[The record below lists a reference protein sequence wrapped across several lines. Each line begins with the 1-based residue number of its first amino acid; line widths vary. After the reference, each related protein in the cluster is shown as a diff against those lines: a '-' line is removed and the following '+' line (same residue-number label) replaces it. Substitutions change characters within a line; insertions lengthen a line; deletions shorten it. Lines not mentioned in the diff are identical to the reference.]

1 MCRNQEPQ
9 QWAVATTRL
18 PLISEMEV
26 SLMAALKNARHEKY
40 VQNLIAGMSQRQ
52 AYRDAFPGSKKW
64 KDKTV
69 DNKASELFSG
79 EVLGRYNEI
88 QEEQKKD
95 ALLTRWEKRKI
106 LADIARD
113 EENAPSDRTRA
124 IDTDNKM
131 ENEYI
136 NRVELSK
143 PVDDT
148 IKELEEY
155 FDG

>member
-1 MCRNQEPQ
+1 
-9 QWAVATTRL
+9 
-18 PLISEMEV
+18 
-26 SLMAALKNARHEKY
+26 MAALKNARHEKY

-52 AYRDAFPGSKKW
+52 AYRDSFPGSKKW